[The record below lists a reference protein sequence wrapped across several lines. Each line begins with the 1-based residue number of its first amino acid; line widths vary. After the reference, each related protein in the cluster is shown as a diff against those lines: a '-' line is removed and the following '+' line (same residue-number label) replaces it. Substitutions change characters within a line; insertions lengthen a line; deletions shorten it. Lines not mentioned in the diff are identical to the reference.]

1 MYSIPQQA
9 VTNGFWKMLFLRA
22 QPSTLEAA
30 ASALPRRLFS
40 NQLMAS
46 SRRVIKSGS
55 TLSSPNGL
63 SGTLPSGFW
72 TTGKDFLSFTLA
84 PLEGA
89 LAPDVDEARGQGRH
103 EGEHLEVGE
112 PAELLGLEISQE
124 GTPRIDEDALD
135 VEDDE
140 QEGDQVELDRVAP
153 ACAAQ
158 RRVAALEGGLLDRGD
173 ALGAEEAGEERD
185 RHAHDPGEQQ
195 QDQDGNVLREG
206 AVHSGG
212 LLKAAQNSG
221 VSIQCQRTA
230 QKETVLR
237 RQPGLC
243 GHLRPCAAGQPG
255 GQEDQGREQAGD
267 LAQRREQA
275 ESGEGLVVGH
285 HERAVADDGG
295 GRDEGQRP

>member
-1 MYSIPQQA
+1 MYSMPQQA
-9 VTNGFWKMLFLRA
+9 VTNGYWKMLFLRA

-46 SRRVIKSGS
+46 SRRVISNGS

-63 SGTLPSGFW
+63 SRTLPSGFW

-89 LAPDVDEARGQGRH
+89 LAPDVDEAQGQGPH

-112 PAELLGLEISQE
+112 PAEVLDLEIAQE
-124 GTPRIDEDALD
+124 GTPRVDEDALD

-140 QEGDQVELDRVAP
+140 QQGDQVELHRVAA
-153 ACAAQ
+153 ACVAE
-158 RRVAALEGGLLDRGD
+158 RGVAALERGLLDRGD

-185 RHAHDPGEQQ
+185 RHAHDPGEQE
-195 QDQDGNVLREG
+195 QDQDGNVLRES
-206 AVHSGG
+206 AVRAGG

-221 VSIQCQRTA
+221 VSIQWQITPPKA
-230 QKETVLR
+230 TVPGRKAALYAHLR
-237 RQPGLC
+237 R
-243 GHLRPCAAGQPG
+243 CAAGQPG
-255 GQEDQGREQAGD
+255 GQND
-267 LAQRREQA
+267 
-275 ESGEGLVVGH
+275 
-285 HERAVADDGG
+285 
-295 GRDEGQRP
+295 QRPAQARDPAHPPPPAKTPPAPLVAP